1 MSNKT
6 LPDAFSETKENSEE
20 NSEEKERRSVD
31 LSGLYEQIEELKKY
45 ANSLR
50 EENKRLSELVK
61 TDLNEACASYE
72 NPQITDKDIEEL
84 VKERDGYKSLAL
96 AKIKDM
102 ILSKVKEAYPDCEYD
117 SVDSFPEEFHRLVCA
132 HISPAT
138 AYKVISEIKERGADK
153 PVSMG
158 GVNSNSEGEKDFY
171 TSAEADKLTKKQL
184 SNPKIM
190 NAVLKS
196 MVKW

>member
-1 MSNKT
+1 MSNKV
-6 LPDAFSETKENSEE
+6 LPDTFSETKEKNEANE
-20 NSEEKERRSVD
+20 ANKERSLD
-31 LSGLYEQIEELKKY
+31 LSGLYRQIEELKKY
-45 ANSLR
+45 ANTLR
-50 EENKRLSELVK
+50 EENRRLSELVK
-61 TDLNEACASYE
+61 TDLNGECASYE
-72 NPQITDKDIEEL
+72 NPQITDSEIADL
-84 VKERDGYKSLAL
+84 VKERDSYKSLAL

-102 ILSKVKEAYPDCEYD
+102 ILSKVKEEYPDCEYD

-132 HISPAT
+132 RISPAT
-138 AYKVISEIKERGADK
+138 AYKVISEKKERGANK
-153 PVSMG
+153 PASMG
-158 GVNSNSEGEKDFY
+158 SVNSNSEGEKDFY